1 MTAPQ
6 PFLDKIAIVTG
17 ASSGIGRATALA
29 LAHRGAHIALASRRT
44 ALLEQA
50 AAQIEA
56 LGRQAAIIPT
66 DVSQQEQVEGLV
78 ERVVKRWGKVDILV
92 SNAGEYVRSPVD
104 ELNIDIIRHALAV
117 NYYGAVYA
125 ILAVLPHMRAQKDG
139 HIVAVTSMDSKK
151 GLPPDAPYVSAKFA
165 LTGFVEVLRQELHGS
180 GVYISNILPGRVDTA
195 MIEELEFEWI
205 SRKIPPEPVADA
217 IVQAILKRKPEVIIP
232 FHARLLYYANVLS
245 PSLGDWI
252 VRRFN
257 LEGWVGPRSSI

>member
-1 MTAPQ
+1 MAAPQ
-6 PFLDKIAIVTG
+6 TFLDKIAIVTG

-66 DVSQQEQVEGLV
+66 DVSQQEQVECLV
-78 ERVVKRWGKVDILV
+78 ESVVNRWGRVDILV
-92 SNAGEYVRSPVD
+92 SNAGEYVRASVD
-104 ELNIDIIRHALAV
+104 ELNIDIIQHALAV
-117 NYYGAVYA
+117 NFYGAVYA
-125 ILAVLPHMRAQKDG
+125 ILAVLPHMRTLKNG
-139 HIVAVTSMDSKK
+139 HIVVVTSMDGKK

-180 GVYISNILPGRVDTA
+180 GVNISNILPGRVDTA
-195 MIEELEFEWI
+195 MIEGLEFEWI
-205 SRKIPPEPVADA
+205 SRKIPPEPVAEA

-232 FHARLLYYANVLS
+232 SQARLLYYANVLS

-252 VRRFN
+252 VRQFN
-257 LEGWVGPRSSI
+257 LEGWVDQRPPK